1 MQKMNR
7 ITDLRK
13 SLKLSQA
20 DLARYVGC
28 TQTTISKYELEQIK
42 IPPDVLAKL
51 CQAFDCSADYLL
63 GLSDIKKPPIAYSD
77 ERPSATVKLDGSG
90 AEASELFKRIQQAN
104 SLFLRL
110 DDTGKAQAIAYLQ
123 FLAAQQS
130 SDSEPQE

>member
-1 MQKMNR
+1 MNR
-7 ITDLRK
+7 ILELRK
-13 SLKLSQA
+13 QAKLSQSDIA
-20 DLARYVGC
+20 QYAGC
-28 TQTTISKYELEQIK
+28 SQRSISHYETGTHK

-63 GLSDIKKPPIAYSD
+63 GLSDAKKPPIAYGD
-77 ERPSATVKLDGSG
+77 ERPTATVKLDGPG

-104 SLFLRL
+104 SLFLQL

-130 SDSEPQE
+130 SDSEPQG

>member
-1 MQKMNR
+1 MNR
-7 ITDLRK
+7 IFELRRNA
-13 SLKLSQA
+13 KLSQA
-20 DLARYVGC
+20 DVAKFVGC
-28 TQTTISKYELEQIK
+28 GQTAISKYEKDQRR

-77 ERPSATVKLDGSG
+77 ERPTATVKLDGPG
-90 AEASELFKRIQQAN
+90 AEVSELFKRIQQAN

-123 FLAAQQS
+123 FLADRQS

>member
-1 MQKMNR
+1 M
-7 ITDLRK
+7 
-13 SLKLSQA
+13 
-20 DLARYVGC
+20 GC
-28 TQTTISKYELEQIK
+28 YQTAISKYEQGQRR

-63 GLSDIKKPPIAYSD
+63 GLSDIKKPPIAYSN
-77 ERPSATVKLDGSG
+77 ERPSATVKLDGPG
-90 AEASELFKRIQQAN
+90 AETSDLFKRIQEAN

-130 SDSEPQE
+130 SDSEPQG